1 MQIKILFDS
10 NRLSKEFSVGWGF
23 SCLVGEKI
31 LFDTGKSAE
40 SLLLNMKSM
49 NVDVSRLEAVV
60 ISHEHWDHTGGLWEI
75 LKMKEG
81 LRVFACPGFSLEF
94 KVRVKALKRFIV
106 EVHKLTEIT
115 DNFYTTGEIPAE
127 YKGKDIPEQA
137 LVVRTD
143 KGISVITGCSHPGIV
158 KMVENI
164 KKSFPSQS
172 LHLVMGGFHLLDK
185 NRRMIRSIVE
195 EFRRIGVKKVGPAH
209 CTGKKAT
216 RAFKKEYQDNFIP
229 ISVGLTLD
237 I

>member
-1 MQIKILFDS
+1 MEAKILFDS
-10 NRLSKEFSVGWGF
+10 DSLSKEFSVGWGF
-23 SCLVGEKI
+23 SCLVGEKV

-40 SLLLNMKSM
+40 SLFVNMKSM

-81 LRVFACPGFSLEF
+81 LRVYACPGFSMAF
-94 KVRVKALKRFIV
+94 TTRVKELKGTPVNANKFT
-106 EVHKLTEIT
+106 KIT

-127 YKGKDIPEQA
+127 YKAKYTPEQA

-143 KGISVITGCSHPGIV
+143 NGISVVTGCSHPGIV
-158 KMVENI
+158 KMLENI
-164 KKSFPSQS
+164 KKAFPSQS
-172 LHLVMGGFHLLDK
+172 FHLVMGGFHLSDK

-195 EFRRIGVKKVGPAH
+195 EFKRLGVKKVGPAH

-216 RAFKKEYQDNFIP
+216 RAFKREYQDNFIP

>member
-23 SCLVGEKI
+23 SCLVGENV

-49 NVDVSRLEAVV
+49 NLDVSRLEAVV

-81 LRVFACPGFSLEF
+81 LRVYACPGFSMAF
-94 KVRVKALKRFIV
+94 TTRVKELKGTPVNANKFTKIM
-106 EVHKLTEIT
+106 

-127 YKGKDIPEQA
+127 YKAKYTPEQA

-143 KGISVITGCSHPGIV
+143 MGISVVTGCSHPGIV
-158 KMVENI
+158 KMLENI
-164 KKSFPSQS
+164 KKAFPSQS
-172 LHLVMGGFHLLDK
+172 LHLVMGGFHLSDK

-195 EFRRIGVKKVGPAH
+195 EFRRLGVKKVGPAH

-216 RAFKKEYQDNFIP
+216 RAFEREYQDNFIP
-229 ISVGLTLD
+229 ISVGLTLG

>member
-1 MQIKILFDS
+1 MQIEILFDS
-10 NRLSKEFSVGWGF
+10 DGLSKKFSVGWGF

-81 LRVFACPGFSLEF
+81 LRVYACPGFSMAF
-94 KVRVKALKRFIV
+94 TTRVKELKGTPVNANKF
-106 EVHKLTEIT
+106 TNIT

-143 KGISVITGCSHPGIV
+143 MGISVVTGCSHPGIV
-158 KMVENI
+158 KMLEDI

-185 NRRMIRSIVE
+185 NRRTIRSIVE

-216 RAFKKEYQDNFIP
+216 RAFKREYQDDFIP